1 MRKVLEAIYF
11 TLIFLIPFFLKIN
24 KTRFIFRVMFL
35 NDFFIF
41 IFEHLQTNNWCFIVT
56 SGRRSFLHYEDFF
69 KRSCVVSKAWL
80 QLKST

>member
-1 MRKVLEAIYF
+1 MRKVLEAICF

-41 IFEHLQTNNWCFIVT
+41 IFEYLTTDNWCFIVT
-56 SGRRSFLHYEDFF
+56 SGRRSFLHYEDFL
-69 KRSCVVSKAWL
+69 KLNSVTSKAWL
-80 QLKST
+80 QLTST